1 MHVPRILLFGAHGQL
16 GVELART
23 LSLLG
28 QVVAADQPHCDIC
41 DETALRAYIRIVK
54 PALIVNAAAYTAV
67 DKAESEPELAER
79 VNAIAPGI
87 MAQEAQRL
95 NAGMVHYSTD
105 YVYDGKSNEPY
116 REDHPTAPLSV
127 YGLTK
132 LHGDQAI
139 QASGCRHLIFRTTW
153 VYGHHGNNFVKT
165 ILRLASTRDELKIVD
180 DQFGAPTW
188 SRAIATATTI
198 ALAQLVPLVQL
209 GRDAETERWTDASGV
224 YHLSAGGR
232 TNWLE
237 FATDIV
243 ARGKAAG
250 VIPEKTLE
258 LKATTGLEYGA
269 PALRPTHSVLS
280 NGKVQAQF
288 GIYLPD
294 WRVSFEQ
301 MFNEHPAGLIS

>member
-1 MHVPRILLFGAHGQL
+1 MHVPKILLFGAHGQL

-41 DETALRAYIRIVK
+41 DETALRAYIRTVK

-79 VNAIAPGI
+79 VNATAPGI
-87 MAQEAQRL
+87 MAEEAQRL

-188 SRAIATATTI
+188 ARLLAEATTLALKQALATGWDGLSGIYHMSAAGRTNWYDFARKII
-198 ALAQLVPLVQL
+198 ALAQARKLL
-209 GRDAETERWTDASGV
+209 SGKT
-224 YHLSAGGR
+224 AIIKP
-232 TNWLE
+232 T
-237 FATDIV
+237 
-243 ARGKAAG
+243 KAAD
-250 VIPEKTLE
+250 
-258 LKATTGLEYGA
+258 YGA
-269 PALRPTHSVLS
+269 PAPRPQNSELL
-280 NGKVQAQF
+280 NDKLERNF
-288 GIYLPD
+288 GFRLPD
-294 WRVSFEQ
+294 WQGSIEQ
-301 MFNEHPAGLIS
+301 FLADPAARIIE